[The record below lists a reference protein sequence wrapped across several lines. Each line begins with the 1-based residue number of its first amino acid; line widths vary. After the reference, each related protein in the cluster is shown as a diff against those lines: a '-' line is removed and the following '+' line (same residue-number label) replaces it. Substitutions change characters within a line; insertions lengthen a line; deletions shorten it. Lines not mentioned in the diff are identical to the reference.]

1 MPKKKET
8 FGSFSLE
15 NKNEPI
21 PILLSSLPNIS
32 KWNLKQCKDISD
44 MFTDCISLSYLPDPS
59 KWDFSS
65 IKDKSSKFKKRF
77 SLINLIDE
85 SSWNLKSDNE
95 ESPENIKKENCIV
108 F

>member
-1 MPKKKET
+1 
-8 FGSFSLE
+8 
-15 NKNEPI
+15 
-21 PILLSSLPNIS
+21 
-32 KWNLKQCKDISD
+32 
-44 MFTDCISLSYLPDPS
+44 MFTDCISLSYLPDAP

-65 IKDKSSKFKKRF
+65 IKNKSFKLKKRF

-95 ESPENIKKENCIV
+95 ESPENFKKEDCIV